1 MMHIHGIQVHTGR
14 TDKTFYKDS
23 PSNVYYLA
31 IRALFELIRAMSLVV
46 ASVSEAVGVIRL
58 NRPEALNA
66 LSRKLMDELIQALK
80 AFDDDSEVR
89 AIVLCGSERVF
100 CGMHAVG

>member
-1 MMHIHGIQVHTGR
+1 MTS
-14 TDKTFYKDS
+14 YKDTL
-23 PSNVYYLA
+23 SNVFHLV
-31 IRALFELIRAMSLVV
+31 IRISLELIRAMSLVV
-46 ASVSEAVGVIRL
+46 ASVSETVGVIRL

-66 LSRKLMDELIQALK
+66 LSRSLMDELIKALK

-100 CGMHAVG
+100 CGTQVIG